1 MAEFLEN
8 VVLQEIRFREEVSM
22 VLSRENME
30 KYSKIE
36 NEINRINRKLDYYAN
51 NPVSG
56 EHGVVK
62 GSMEGFPYAEC
73 HFVVSAPNVKTSDER
88 HKKVQNLVIELG
100 EKKKRY
106 EDLQLEID
114 FAIEDID
121 DMEMRQIFQYKY
133 IEHKTDYEIGKL
145 LGYDRSTISKKL
157 DRFFESQLSHNSHS

>member
-1 MAEFLEN
+1 
-8 VVLQEIRFREEVSM
+8 M

-36 NEINRINRKLDYYAN
+36 NEINRINRKLDYYSN

-73 HFVVSAPNVKTSDER
+73 HFLVSAPNVKKSDER

-100 EKKKRY
+100 EKKKQY

-157 DRFFESQLSHNSHS
+157 DRFFESQVSHNSHS